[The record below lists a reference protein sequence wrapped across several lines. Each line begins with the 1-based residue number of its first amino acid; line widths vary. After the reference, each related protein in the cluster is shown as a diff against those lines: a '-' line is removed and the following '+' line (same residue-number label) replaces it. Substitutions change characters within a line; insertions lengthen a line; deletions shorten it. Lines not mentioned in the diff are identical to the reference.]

1 MIVEIPGRI
10 RRSLALVRESL
21 LRKLTNPTRSRHT
34 LEGYSTAYKKRLVDP
49 AMNWP
54 HKEGGFAQKGLVLV
68 SPWLGMPVPYFSMEI
83 GRALASFGCKI
94 IFIKDMKNVFFVEPR
109 PRELKAI
116 GEALDVLARTH
127 DVLELPKAGVESC
140 VGDEKELREIVAENA
155 VRFGGGESTVVGM
168 KFSWEINKA
177 RVENHFL
184 RIRRL
189 LHQERPDFL
198 LIPGG
203 VFGASALY
211 ALACRREGVHFMTYD
226 CGPGEVVFAHNSAA
240 AHLEDVGRA
249 FHTLRS
255 GLSSEE
261 VASMMQKVKK
271 ILGIRKAGTDVY
283 RLQPSSVGSGRKP
296 SYDIFVPL
304 NFRTDTA
311 ALQRQKLFTSVQDWL
326 YQLLEW
332 VSLQSDV
339 SIVIR
344 QHPCERIPEF
354 RGTDDWPEFL
364 KFFRR
369 GLGSR
374 LRFVSAW
381 DHVNSYDLIASAKV
395 ALPYT
400 SRTGIEC
407 AFFGL
412 PTILCSRCFYADAEF
427 VESPKTI
434 AAYFEAIREALSGR
448 TRVCPSQ
455 RANAAIFYSLV
466 EKCALCPTKFTPTP
480 DDFHRWVS
488 MKPAEL
494 LAAHSV
500 DLILECLLRRDL
512 FPSLL
517 YRRQALHSLDPK
529 NQTNKLF

>member
-1 MIVEIPGRI
+1 MAELPGRI
-10 RRSLALVRESL
+10 RQRLALVRENL
-21 LRKLTNPTRSRHT
+21 LRKVVPPSRSPHT
-34 LEGYSTAYKKRLVDP
+34 LEGYSTAYQKRIADP
-49 AMNWP
+49 TMKWP
-54 HKEGGFAQKGLVLV
+54 DKEGCSAQKALVLV

-83 GRALASFGCKI
+83 GRALASYGCKV
-94 IFIKDMKNVFFVEPR
+94 IFIKDMENVFFHEPR

-116 GEALDVLARTH
+116 GEAIDVLAKTL
-127 DVLELPKAGVESC
+127 DVLELPQAGGGVCTE
-140 VGDEKELREIVAENA
+140 DEKDLREVVAENA
-155 VRFGGGESTVVGM
+155 VRFGGGESTVAGM
-168 KFSWEINKA
+168 KFSWESNKA
-177 RVENHFL
+177 SVENHFL

-189 LHQERPDFL
+189 LRRERPDFL

-211 ALACRREGVHFMTYD
+211 ALACRREGVHFTTYD

-249 FHTLRS
+249 FHALKP
-255 GLSSEE
+255 GLSLEQVE
-261 VASMMQKVKK
+261 SMVQQVEK

-283 RLQPSSVGSGRKP
+283 RLQPHSVGSGRKP
-296 SYDIFVPL
+296 VYDIFVPL

-311 ALQRQKLFTSVQDWL
+311 ALQRQKLFSSVQDWL
-326 YQLLEW
+326 RQLLEW
-332 VSLQSDV
+332 VGLQPDV

-412 PTILCSRCFYADAEF
+412 PTILCSRCFYADSGF

-434 AAYFEAIREALSGR
+434 PAYFEAIWEALSGR

-466 EKCALCPTKFTPTP
+466 EKCALCPTTFTPTP

-494 LAAHSV
+494 LGDHSV
-500 DLILECLLRRDL
+500 DLILECLLRGDL

-517 YRRQALHSLDPK
+517 YRRQTLHSHDP
-529 NQTNKLF
+529 NSQTN